1 MKIGFLGGSF
11 DPVHFGH
18 LMAAQDAFEQHGL
31 DRLLFVP
38 AARAPLKPREEC
50 ASPEDRIAM
59 LRRAVEGDSRFEV
72 SDLEAKRG
80 GTSYTVETARHF
92 RALHPGD
99 TLYWILGGD
108 QLSRL
113 GQWKDIAE
121 LAGMVEFIIVDRP
134 GFPIRVEPGISGLR
148 LHRCDGHLLEI
159 SSTELRERIR
169 RGLSLEYFMPH
180 KTIVYIREKGLYRAG
195 E

>member
-1 MKIGFLGGSF
+1 M
-11 DPVHFGH
+11 HFGH
-18 LMAAQDAFEQHGL
+18 LMAAQDAYEQHTL

-38 AARAPLKPREEC
+38 AARAPLKPGDEH
-50 ASPEDRIAM
+50 ASPGDRIAM
-59 LRRAVEGDSRFEV
+59 LREAIDSDPRFEIT
-72 SDLEAKRG
+72 DFEANSG
-80 GTSYTVETARHF
+80 GISYTVETARHF
-92 RALHPGD
+92 RALHPND
-99 TLYWILGGD
+99 TLYWIIGGD
-108 QLSRL
+108 QVPRL
-113 GQWKDIAE
+113 EQWKDIAE
-121 LAGMVEFIIVDRP
+121 LAGLVEFIFLERP
-134 GFPIRVEPGISGLR
+134 GYPVRARPAIPGLR